1 MRRPFSAALGG
12 SRLSTTPS
20 VADIKRS
27 LLFHFNGPLARRWVS
42 VKSLATLLVAPFS
55 PTCFRGGIIKRERM
69 KGADKR
75 WEGEGRIQW
84 FLPSVWILVLC
95 DVMKMVRSF
104 ELGRVLLTTL
114 NGRVTQSE
122 IYNSIASSHMQIDLR
137 LSSFALSSH
146 FA

>member
-1 MRRPFSAALGG
+1 MRIKGGKERDVFSDSCL
-12 SRLSTTPS
+12 PCE
-20 VADIKRS
+20 
-27 LLFHFNGPLARRWVS
+27 FWYFNY
-42 VKSLATLLVAPFS
+42 
-55 PTCFRGGIIKRERM
+55 
-69 KGADKR
+69 
-75 WEGEGRIQW
+75 
-84 FLPSVWILVLC
+84 
-95 DVMKMVRSF
+95 VMKMVRSF